1 MKKQEQSEPRASLGL
16 RLRKERELRG
26 ISLEEVSSVTRVRL
40 VYLRHLEEDGFE
52 SLPADVYV
60 RGYIRSYARFL
71 GIDAERCIEQ
81 YSLQSPAKHVGP
93 VAAFDGDLGT
103 ITTPALPSLSDSPA
117 DATTTAGVA
126 MGVRSSGGRSRMGLA
141 LAIVLLF
148 IAALLIF
155 GVYYVNRSGDA
166 ESNSNNKPSTTE
178 TATFDVAG

>member
-1 MKKQEQSEPRASLGL
+1 LKKQEQTEPRASLGMYL
-16 RLRKERELRG
+16 RTERELRG
-26 ISLEEVSSVTRVRL
+26 ISLEEVSKVTRVRF
-40 VYLRHLEEDGFE
+40 VYLQHLEGDDFVG
-52 SLPADVYV
+52 LPADVYV

-81 YSLQSPAKHVGP
+81 YSLQSPVKHVGP
-93 VAAFDGDLGT
+93 VATFDGELGT
-103 ITTPALPSLSDSPA
+103 TATPSLPALSDSSA
-117 DATTTAGVA
+117 AATSNQGMAVGS
-126 MGVRSSGGRSRMGLA
+126 RSTGGRSRMGLA

-166 ESNSNNKPSTTE
+166 ESEGKNKPSTTE